1 MNNLNEFIANEIKNI
16 VKSSNVS
23 TTYRTPLVCFGD
35 AQNPLF
41 NDLKNFIDEDHY
53 LPSDLLE
60 NGKTVVSFFIPF
72 SEDIAYGNIKNDITT
87 KEWAYAKKDTEG
99 VIDEIIA
106 EMKIKL
112 SDIGINVS
120 NNPSK
125 APYTS
130 DNFIHKWSQR
140 HVGYICGLGN
150 FGLNHLLITES
161 GCAGRYGSFVID
173 AKTDYNSV
181 VSEEYCLYKVDKSCG
196 ACVKNCPSGALNY
209 DGIDKVKCSSSMD
222 VINEKYY
229 DGIKALKSCG
239 KCIALPCALKRPTK
253 K

>member
-1 MNNLNEFIANEIKNI
+1 MNSLNEFITNEIKNI
-16 VKSSNVS
+16 VRLSNLS

-41 NDLKNFIDEDHY
+41 NDLKNIIDEDHY

-60 NGKTVVSFFIPF
+60 DAKTVVSFFIPF
-72 SEDIAYGNIKNDITT
+72 NEDILYDNLKSDIIT
-87 KEWAYAKKDTEG
+87 KEWAYAKKDTEYI
-99 VIDEIIA
+99 IDAIIE

-112 SDIGINVS
+112 SNISIKVS
-120 NNPSK
+120 SNPSK

-173 AKTDYNSV
+173 AETDYDST
-181 VSEEYCLYKVDKSCG
+181 VSEEYCLYKINKSCG
-196 ACVKNCPSGALNY
+196 ACVKNCPSNALTY
-209 DGIDKVKCSSSMD
+209 DGIDKAKCSSSMD
-222 VINEKYY
+222 VINKEYY
-229 DGIKALKSCG
+229 NGINALKSCG
-239 KCIALPCALKRPTK
+239 KCIALPCALKRPLK